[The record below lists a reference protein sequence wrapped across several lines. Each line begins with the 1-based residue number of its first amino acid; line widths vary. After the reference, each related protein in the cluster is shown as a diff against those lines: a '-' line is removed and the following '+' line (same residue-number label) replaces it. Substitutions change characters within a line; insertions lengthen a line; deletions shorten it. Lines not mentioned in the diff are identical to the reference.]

1 MLGFLILL
9 KILMRLKLLT
19 LKHILIKNNFL
30 YNKFKIKYLP
40 SKRWSGGVRRDGVS
54 SI

>member
-1 MLGFLILL
+1 L
-9 KILMRLKLLT
+9 KILTLLKLLA
-19 LKHILIKNNFL
+19 LKHILIKNDFL
-30 YNKFKIKYLP
+30 YNKFKIKYLL